1 MLAKAQT
8 IDDHAE
14 INEEIEQIINVHSVA
29 NIPEEFKKYFASISG
44 FNEEIELS
52 REQFYGPA
60 HIRLDLMKLSSK
72 PTLTKS
78 ASSAA
83 MAVSSSAKKIL
94 RLNSSNSLTP
104 SNSELSAIVKYITKH
119 KNPELKVRIYMVT
132 YYQLYFIFN

>member
-52 REQFYGPA
+52 REQFYGA
-60 HIRLDLMKLSSK
+60 EIIRLDLMCKTSK
-72 PTLTKS
+72 PTLLRTVSS
-78 ASSAA
+78 ASPMSSAIKLFR
-83 MAVSSSAKKIL
+83 SSSSKSL
-94 RLNSSNSLTP
+94 TTNSSEP
-104 SNSELSAIVKYITKH
+104 SAIEKYIKNHDNSEL
-119 KNPELKVRIYMVT
+119 KVNLYMVIN
-132 YYQLYFIFN
+132 YS